1 MWYILRNGEELPE
14 YMTPLSG
21 KTKNYGQDRTQ
32 RKKYDDT
39 KEISQYYL
47 SGILVEVWNNDIEY
61 ISNKTGIPES
71 SIRRALTGQIR
82 VSGGF
87 QWRVFDKGTSP
98 DIIDSELVPK
108 QIKLSKRQL
117 MSIPVFKFLDNR
129 EIARYNNTLDAMLDA
144 DVKPTEILSS
154 IELGK
159 EDSRGFT
166 WKWDYV
172 VSQTNETNTGTTENP
187 TSI

>member
-1 MWYILRNGEELPE
+1 
-14 YMTPLSG
+14 
-21 KTKNYGQDRTQ
+21 
-32 RKKYDDT
+32 
-39 KEISQYYL
+39 
-47 SGILVEVWNNDIEY
+47 
-61 ISNKTGIPES
+61 
-71 SIRRALTGQIR
+71 
-82 VSGGF
+82 
-87 QWRVFDKGTSP
+87 
-98 DIIDSELVPK
+98 
-108 QIKLSKRQL
+108 

-166 WKWDYV
+166 WKCDYV
-172 VSQTNETNTGTTENP
+172 VSQTNETNTGTTENQ